1 MQSKFVGV
9 LCIAVLCIILTLGL
23 WPFHSPP
30 NDVTWLRSTN
40 GLSFGRYGTVQSSG
54 ALGAP
59 HGVSGSIELWVQPA
73 RWSGS
78 TILAFY
84 EPESR
89 RRFELQQSV
98 ADLKLEVAVQN
109 KARTTRTRLYVG
121 AAFAHPLQRKT
132 PIFITV
138 TYGPDGTKIYLDGTL
153 AEAAPHF
160 EIPRE
165 AFSGRIIVGD
175 SPWQSDSFEGQIR
188 GLAIYDAELDRIEI
202 LRHYLTW
209 TKNGRP
215 DITENARNIALYLF
229 DEKTGSVIHDRAAA
243 GVDLHI
249 PETYA
254 VVDKIALEPLWKE
267 FSFSRSYWKNNL
279 INVVGFLPVGFVF
292 YAYFRVAR
300 PIRKAMLATLA
311 VGAAT
316 SLTIEVLQAFLPT
329 RDSGTSDLITNT
341 FGTYL
346 GVLCF
351 RDIYPTLTKTFP
363 WLSWFL
369 APHGDKVNE
378 VLPEKNWKTLP
389 RCPS

>member
-1 MQSKFVGV
+1 M
-9 LCIAVLCIILTLGL
+9 
-23 WPFHSPP
+23 
-30 NDVTWLRSTN
+30 
-40 GLSFGRYGTVQSSG
+40 
-54 ALGAP
+54 
-59 HGVSGSIELWVQPA
+59 E
-73 RWSGS
+73 
-78 TILAFY
+78 
-84 EPESR
+84 
-89 RRFELQQSV
+89 
-98 ADLKLEVAVQN
+98 
-109 KARTTRTRLYVG
+109 
-121 AAFAHPLQRKT
+121 
-132 PIFITV
+132 IF
-138 TYGPDGTKIYLDGTL
+138 
-153 AEAAPHF
+153 
-160 EIPRE
+160 
-165 AFSGRIIVGD
+165 
-175 SPWQSDSFEGQIR
+175 
-188 GLAIYDAELDRIEI
+188 
-202 LRHYLTW
+202 RHYLTW

-215 DITENARNIALYLF
+215 DITENERNIALYLF

-243 GVDLHI
+243 AVDLHI

-267 FSFSRSYWKNNL
+267 SSFSRSYWKNNL

-311 VGAAT
+311 VGTAT

-329 RDSGTSDLITNT
+329 RDSGTTDLITNT

-351 RDIYPTLTKTFP
+351 RDIYPTLTKKFP

-389 RCPS
+389 RCSS